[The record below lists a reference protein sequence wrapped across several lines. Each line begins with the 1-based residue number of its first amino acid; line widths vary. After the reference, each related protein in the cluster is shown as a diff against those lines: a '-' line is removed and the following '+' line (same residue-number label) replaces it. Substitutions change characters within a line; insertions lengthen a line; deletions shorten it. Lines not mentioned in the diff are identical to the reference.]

1 VDSQGNPLHD
11 QAGSLGKKIARD
23 KILSL
28 KKSLTQSQSS
38 AILKSQPKKYMY
50 KAFGTPLRSNYSF
63 SQVTK
68 DCWQFD
74 DGFESLSVNYPS
86 LRQWWG
92 TLKIAGKTIKMEGID
107 QDVIVEGVKLTF
119 AQRLNLLDYIKK
131 NLLPAKKSNAVYNGR
146 GELIPA

>member
-1 VDSQGNPLHD
+1 
-11 QAGSLGKKIARD
+11 
-23 KILSL
+23 
-28 KKSLTQSQSS
+28 LTQSQSS